1 MMTVRAS
8 VAARLL
14 IAPALL
20 LVSCAG
26 DDEEMP
32 QPDNP
37 AGVVVH
43 GVDESRFH
51 GAELPTP
58 YSMPDITLTATD
70 DEPFNLITD
79 TGHEVTLVF
88 YGYTHC
94 PDVCQL
100 VMSDLTAAMNQLAD
114 DVRER
119 TQMVFITTDPA
130 RDDTSVLREYLD
142 RFDPDYVGL
151 TGELDDIT
159 TAAKAMGVP
168 IQGMR
173 KLPSGGYEVGHGAQV
188 VGFRGDTA
196 PVIWTKG
203 TPVDDLAADIT
214 ALASPQPE

>member
-1 MMTVRAS
+1 
-8 VAARLL
+8 
-14 IAPALL
+14 
-20 LVSCAG
+20 
-26 DDEEMP
+26 
-32 QPDNP
+32 
-37 AGVVVH
+37 
-43 GVDESRFH
+43 
-51 GAELPTP
+51 
-58 YSMPDITLTATD
+58 
-70 DEPFNLITD
+70 
-79 TGHEVTLVF
+79 
-88 YGYTHC
+88 
-94 PDVCQL
+94 
-100 VMSDLTAAMNQLAD
+100 MSDLTAAMNQLAD